1 MLALSWNIQTLNG
14 ADAILKALPPLA
26 RNMAPSGFAIAPDR
40 AAPRKVMRA
49 GTNAIEAIFKFE
61 TKVGRGSGII
71 RLIPDAD
78 DGNRLKAWTL
88 LTELGELK
96 GFEEQLGVAA
106 PARQRLFARF
116 SRTQLARPAQG
127 PGRLCRPRPDGA
139 RRRRRPSRALHR
151 RAARAVERRYAGR
164 RPRRAHRRQLAQA
177 LPLADAAQPDP
188 GQPPALHAV
197 PADLADL
204 HPQGHARQLV
214 RDLCGALE
222 LNVWTETEFEG
233 GTYDE
238 KPQAA
243 GR

>member
-1 MLALSWNIQTLNG
+1 MLDKTDDISVAADNWLGQFEEALAKPDDGLLKTLFHPDSYWRDVLALSWNIQTING
-14 ADAILKALPPLA
+14 ADAILKTLPPLA
-26 RNMAPSGFAIAPDR
+26 RSTAPSGFAIAPDR

-127 PGRLCRPRPDGA
+127 IRRLCRPRSDRA
-139 RRRRRPSRALHR
+139 RHRRRTIRALHR
-151 RAARAVERRYAGR
+151 RAAEAVERRYADR
-164 RPRRAHRRQLAQA
+164 RSRKAHRRQLAQA
-177 LPLADAAQPDP
+177 LPCADAA
-188 GQPPALHAV
+188 
-197 PADLADL
+197 
-204 HPQGHARQLV
+204 
-214 RDLCGALE
+214 
-222 LNVWTETEFEG
+222 
-233 GTYDE
+233 
-238 KPQAA
+238 
-243 GR
+243 

>member
-1 MLALSWNIQTLNG
+1 
-14 ADAILKALPPLA
+14 
-26 RNMAPSGFAIAPDR
+26 
-40 AAPRKVMRA
+40 MRA

-127 PGRLCRPRPDGA
+127 N
-139 RRRRRPSRALHR
+139 
-151 RAARAVERRYAGR
+151 
-164 RPRRAHRRQLAQA
+164 
-177 LPLADAAQPDP
+177 
-188 GQPPALHAV
+188 PPAMPTAIRPCL
-197 PADLADL
+197 
-204 HPQGHARQLV
+204 
-214 RDLCGALE
+214 
-222 LNVWTETEFEG
+222 
-233 GTYDE
+233 
-238 KPQAA
+238 
-243 GR
+243 